1 MGARPVKSRTGSISR
16 TMVAAQPTMANV
28 ASSRGLQPVEIFRNT
43 DGLLPLE
50 DGGSESDIVE
60 KILSGAFGP

>member
-1 MGARPVKSRTGSISR
+1 
-16 TMVAAQPTMANV
+16 MVAAQPTMANV
-28 ASSRGLQPVEIFRNT
+28 ASSRGLQPVEMFRNT